1 VLLASP
7 YRRGTASGVATFV
20 SFLERRLEAEGLSPI
35 VMEPGKGAPAPFANV
50 RLAVRTA
57 REVLRR
63 RAELVA
69 VHCQM
74 LHSQAVAAGFV
85 GRALGKRVLVTVH
98 GRSPR
103 PRGLRGFAFDAFER
117 LALRVP
123 HELIFVSEDLR
134 RAFRGRGRVVPNGVP
149 VAEIRS
155 AAVRARQLRNELGVG
170 NAFVVVYVGRVT
182 LDKGILTLVLACERA
197 RATLTRDLRLII
209 VGPVEERIRPELE
222 RRAAA
227 SRGWLILLGER
238 SDPYAF
244 IALAELFALP
254 STREGMPLSLLEAMA
269 AGRPVI
275 ATAVGDIPE
284 LVKDGQTGLLVA
296 PGDLD
301 GLASAI
307 RWVVEHPRETG
318 EMGARAAAVVEERY
332 SAESV
337 WSRYREL
344 YTPPTPEA
352 STEGPRSPLP

>member
-1 VLLASP
+1 MAHPCECSWPLP
-7 YRRGTASGVATFV
+7 IGGGT
-20 SFLERRLEAEGLSPI
+20 P
-35 VMEPGKGAPAPFANV
+35 PGGAPSSGFPCGAP
-50 RLAVRTA
+50 
-57 REVLRR
+57 E
-63 RAELVA
+63 
-69 VHCQM
+69 
-74 LHSQAVAAGFV
+74 
-85 GRALGKRVLVTVH
+85 
-98 GRSPR
+98 
-103 PRGLRGFAFDAFER
+103 RG
-117 LALRVP
+117 ALRAP

-155 AAVRARQLRNELGVG
+155 AAFRARQLRNELGVG

-275 ATAVGDIPE
+275 GNSTRRRHRKLP
-284 LVKDGQTGLLVA
+284 
-296 PGDLD
+296 
-301 GLASAI
+301 
-307 RWVVEHPRETG
+307 PRVLGHRYPSEIGGCHTR
-318 EMGARAAAVVEERY
+318 EM
-332 SAESV
+332 SSV
-337 WSRYREL
+337 
-344 YTPPTPEA
+344 
-352 STEGPRSPLP
+352 LPS